1 MHLQKIVGFRPP
13 LEYLTERNL
22 IYAPPTSNYK
32 DRNRY
37 ARDGYPIMDQHISD
51 DDLAPG
57 NATTLRFESTTSSEC
72 WRICNQDDA
81 CLAYVHLL
89 DTNECYGYSFFEK
102 SSNYMAV
109 GNDLP
114 LVADGEAVF
123 YEKTC
128 LKGKCGRMQL
138 PCYSISN

>member
-13 LEYLTERNL
+13 LEYLTQRNL
-22 IYAPPTSNYK
+22 IYEPTSNYK

-37 ARDGYPIMDQHISD
+37 TREGYPPPVNQPQLS
-51 DDLAPG
+51 
-57 NATTLRFESTTSSEC
+57 FEQNGTFKFETTTSSAC
-72 WRICNQDDA
+72 WRICNEDDA

-89 DTNECYGYSFFEK
+89 DTNECYGYSFFERT
-102 SSNYMAV
+102 SNYMAV

-114 LVADGEAVF
+114 LVADGEAIF

-128 LKGKCGRMQL
+128 LKGKILQQ
-138 PCYSISN
+138 